1 MTKLYNDPA
10 QFTEDMLTGFLD
22 ANARYVTAVPGGV
35 VRAHRTRPGKVA
47 VVIGGG
53 SGHYPAFCG
62 TVGHGFADGAVV
74 GNIFTSPSA
83 EDAASVARAA
93 HGDAGVLLTTGNYAG
108 DVMNFGLAVA
118 QLRNEAIEAHYFAV
132 TDDIAS
138 APRGQEAKRRGIAGD
153 FPVFKCASA
162 AAEDGLDL
170 AGVVRVAEKANAATR
185 TLGVAFDG
193 CTMPGADHPLFTVA
207 EGTMGVGLG
216 IHGEPGVA
224 DEPMPTAAELAQKL
238 VDGVLA
244 DHPGSDCTRVAVIL
258 NGLGRTKYEE
268 LFVVWGTVATLLRE
282 RGYQII
288 EPEVGELVTS
298 LDMAGCSLTVM
309 WLDDELERYWTAP
322 ADTPAYRKGAAAQ
335 IPEGGTAELRTVDE
349 LHTSTTAPALAEL
362 SDDEGRRGG
371 RLVARMLAAMAAMLA
386 DAEDELGR
394 IDAVAGDGDH
404 GRGMV
409 KGSAAASEAAEKA
422 VVAGGG
428 QGSVLAEAGAAW
440 AAKAGGTSGVLWG
453 ALLAAIGA
461 RLGDVGRPDSVTVAA
476 AVRDGYDALITLG
489 GAAPGDKTML
499 DAGLPFVEDVQ
510 RRVADGQQWQGAWQE
525 AVAVAAEAARA
536 TADLRPKV
544 GRARPLAERSVGTPD
559 AGATSLAMC
568 LRAVAE
574 TFASTPTSAKGK

>member
-1 MTKLYNDPA
+1 MTKLFNDPA
-10 QFTEDMLTGFLD
+10 RFTEDMLVGFLD
-22 ANARYVTAVPGGV
+22 ANSAYVAGVPGGV
-35 VRAHRTRPGKVA
+35 VRAHKTAPGKVA

-62 TVGHGFADGAVV
+62 TVGPGFADGAVV

-83 EDAASVARAA
+83 EEAASVARAA
-93 HGDAGVLLTTGNYAG
+93 HGDAGVLLITGNYAG
-108 DVMNFGLAVA
+108 DVMNFGLAVT
-118 QLRNEAIEAHYFAV
+118 QLRSEGIDAHYFAV

-138 APRGQEAKRRGIAGD
+138 APLGEEAKRRGIAGD
-153 FPVFKCASA
+153 VTVFKCASA

-170 AGVVRVAEKANAATR
+170 AGVVRVTKAANAATR

-193 CTMPGADHPLFTVA
+193 CTLPGADKPLFTVP
-207 EGTMGVGLG
+207 EGHMGLGLG

-224 DEPMPTAAELAQKL
+224 EEVMPTAADLAKTL

-244 DHPGSDCTRVAVIL
+244 DRQDASSQRIAVIL

-268 LFVVWGTVATLLRE
+268 LFVVWGEVARLLRE
-282 RGYQII
+282 RGYTIV

-298 LDMAGCSLTVM
+298 LDMAGCSLTLM

-322 ADTPAYRKGAAAQ
+322 ADTPAYKKGAAAAASQ
-335 IPEGGTAELRTVDE
+335 PGDRRTDADIETA
-349 LHTSTTAPALAEL
+349 TATPQFAEL
-362 SDDEGRRGG
+362 SDDAGRNGG
-371 RLVARMLAAMAAMLA
+371 RLIARAFDAMAEMLA
-386 DAEDELGR
+386 DAEQELGR
-394 IDAVAGDGDH
+394 IDAIAGDGDH

-409 KGSAAASEAAEKA
+409 KGSSAARVAAAKA
-422 VVAGGG
+422 VEDGAG
-428 QGSVLAEAGAAW
+428 QGSVLTAAGKQW

-453 ALLAAIGA
+453 AMLGALGA
-461 RLGDVGRPDSVTVAA
+461 RLGDTGRPDSATVAA
-476 AVRDGYDALITLG
+476 GMRDGYDALIRLG

-499 DAGLPFVEDVQ
+499 DALLPFVEELE
-510 RRVADGQQWQGAWQE
+510 RRVADGEPWQQAWR
-525 AVAVAAEAARA
+525 AAADLATEAARA

-568 LRAVAE
+568 ARTVADCF
-574 TFASTPTSAKGK
+574 TLTAKGDD

>member
-10 QFTEDMLTGFLD
+10 RFTEDMLAGFLD
-22 ANARYVTAVPGGV
+22 ANASYVVGVPGGV
-35 VRAHRTRPGKVA
+35 VRARETAPGKVA

-62 TVGHGFADGAVV
+62 TVGSGFADGAVV

-108 DVMNFGLAVA
+108 DVMNFSLAVT
-118 QLRNEAIEAHYFAV
+118 QLRSEGIDAHYFAV

-138 APRGQEAKRRGIAGD
+138 APKGEEAKRRGIAGD
-153 FPVFKCASA
+153 FTVFKCASA

-170 AGVVRVAEKANAATR
+170 AGVIRVAEAANAATR

-193 CTMPGADHPLFTVA
+193 CTLPGAEDPLFTVPDKQ
-207 EGTMGVGLG
+207 MGVGLG

-224 DEPMPTAAELAQKL
+224 DEPMPSAADLAVTL
-238 VDGVLA
+238 VDGVLGDKPA
-244 DHPGSDCTRVAVIL
+244 TGSQRIAVIL

-268 LFVVWGTVATLLRE
+268 LFVVWGTMARLLRE
-282 RGYQII
+282 RDYEIV

-309 WLDDELERYWTAP
+309 WLDDELEKYWTAP
-322 ADTPAYRKGAAAQ
+322 ADTPAYRKGVAAT
-335 IPEGGTAELRTVDE
+335 PDSGERRTDAVAD
-349 LHTSTTAPALAEL
+349 TTVATPHLAEL
-362 SDDEGRRGG
+362 ADDDGRSGG
-371 RLVARMLAAMAAMLA
+371 VLVARALDAMAAMLA

-394 IDAVAGDGDH
+394 LDAVAGDGDH

-409 KGSAAASEAAEKA
+409 KGSSAARDAAARA
-422 VVAGGG
+422 VQDGAG
-428 QGSVLAEAGAAW
+428 QGSVLTAAGKEW

-453 ALLAAIGA
+453 AMLSALGA
-461 RLGDVGRPDSVTVAA
+461 RLGDTGRPDSA
-476 AVRDGYDALITLG
+476 AVGAGMRDGYDALVRLG

-499 DAGLPFVEDVQ
+499 DALLPFVDELQ
-510 RRVADGQQWQGAWQE
+510 RRVGAGEPWQDAWRAAAD
-525 AVAVAAEAARA
+525 VATDAARA
-536 TADLRPKV
+536 TTDLRPKV

-559 AGATSLAMC
+559 PGATSLAMC
-568 LRAVAE
+568 AHTVAE
-574 TFASTPTSAKGK
+574 CFVLTSKGDAS